1 MLNFL
6 SHRVNLENAARLYY
20 VNFIKNALFSLMNL
34 ASGVVIMAVL
44 CFVLKPQPNS
54 AESWILLVLLAIISL
69 STVCITVFNAG
80 ILSSSYCVFAVYR
93 NDMLTITPLSEV
105 ALKNS
110 GRIRATFK
118 GSLKAAKRASAVMQ
132 SFVERYDFEDFFLD
146 SGFLSDYS
154 HRIVKMLGIRR
165 FGKYTLIRCIT
176 DKYNPSL
183 KKYEMKKHTFFIKG
197 TEFENSAELISVL
210 ESRLRNNL

>member
-1 MLNFL
+1 MLHFL
-6 SHRVNLENAARLYY
+6 SHRVNLENAAGLYY
-20 VNFIKNALFSLMNL
+20 VNFIKNALFSLMYL
-34 ASGVVIMAVL
+34 VGGVVIIAL
-44 CFVLKPQPNS
+44 LSFRLNPQSGS
-54 AESWILLVLLAIISL
+54 AEGWMLFALLATISI

-93 NDMLTITPLSEV
+93 NDTITITPLSEV

-118 GSLKAAKRASAVMQ
+118 GSLKAAKRASVVMRN
-132 SFVERYDFEDFFLD
+132 FVERYDFGDFFLD
-146 SGFLSDYS
+146 SRFISLYS
-154 HRIVKMLGIRR
+154 HRIVKMLGIRK
-165 FGKYTLIRCIT
+165 FGKYMLIRCIT
-176 DKYNPSL
+176 EKYNPSL
-183 KKYEMKKHTFFIKG
+183 KKHEMKKHTFFIKA